1 MGRIIVQGDI
11 SVRAAIEYNNKE
23 GLSKVYNRALELGGT
38 TDIVVF
44 VHDDILINDCL
55 IYDKLMDAQ
64 KRGMDVVG
72 VAGGKGWVP
81 PPDRSAHWGWTTA
94 SRSCGMAGIVNHV
107 SPEGK
112 LFASHYGETPA
123 RTLTID
129 GCFMAVMNRGLTM
142 KFNEKYDFDFYD
154 MALSMDAYK
163 LGLKTGVEPVLL
175 THLSRG
181 EGLKKPEFLV
191 AQNQFLEEYFGV

>member
-1 MGRIIVQGDI
+1 MD
-11 SVRAAIEYNNKE
+11 EY
-23 GLSKVYNRALELGGT
+23 GGY
-38 TDIVVF
+38 DVVVF
-44 VHDDILINDCL
+44 LHDDIILNDCM
-55 IYDKLMDAQ
+55 IYEKLVEA
-64 KRGMDVVG
+64 KNRGMDVVG

-81 PPDRSAHWGWTTA
+81 PPDRSAHWGWTSA

-112 LFASHYGETPA
+112 LFASHYGETPT
-123 RTLTID
+123 RTLTVD
-129 GCFMAVMNRGLTM
+129 GCFMVFMNKALDKGLR
-142 KFNEKYDFDFYD
+142 FNQKYDFDFYD

-181 EGLKKPEFLV
+181 EGIRKPEFLES
-191 AQNQFLEEYFGV
+191 QNKFLEEYFGV